1 MVHLP
6 RKERQMLTDLDPR
19 SPRSYRP
26 ELTPVF
32 KGSLRLEIPEILV
45 GRATLHEEEN
55 AGLRPGPRLC
65 GAFFTSQQACKI
77 ESNQVEGAQ
86 AHTATKQQLSA
97 A

>member
-1 MVHLP
+1 MVTNLYP
-6 RKERQMLTDLDPR
+6 RNPGRNRL
-19 SPRSYRP
+19 
-26 ELTPVF
+26 ELTTVF
-32 KGSLRLEIPEILV
+32 QRCLGLEIPEILV
-45 GRATLHEEEN
+45 CRPTLHEEED

-65 GAFFTSQQACKI
+65 GVFVTSQQAGKI